1 MPGMQNKQIFQHA
14 LAEIFG
20 QGKLEAVEEFFT
32 PDFQEHEE
40 GPVKDRGREGLK
52 DVVRIVRGAFPDL

>member
-1 MPGMQNKQIFQHA
+1 MPGMQNKPMPGMQNKQIFQHA

-32 PDFQEHEE
+32 PTSKSMRRAPARTAAAGD
-40 GPVKDRGREGLK
+40 
-52 DVVRIVRGAFPDL
+52 

>member
-14 LAEIFG
+14 MAEIFG

-40 GPVKDRGREGLK
+40 GPARTAAAGD
-52 DVVRIVRGAFPDL
+52 